1 VSRYGV
7 AECAGI
13 TCALVGSTL
22 VRHATHNA
30 VATAYAGAWG
40 ESLGYSSV
48 IIGRDFVSGVRKAH
62 AMHRSFGL
70 RGAGAVT
77 AGLLAEFG
85 PSGLLDFFVIRP
97 LAMGIGQR
105 FLGPQFGLVAGKL
118 AADVL
123 FYIPVIFIYE
133 MKRHRHG

>member
-1 VSRYGV
+1 
-7 AECAGI
+7 
-13 TCALVGSTL
+13 VGSTL

-40 ESLGYSSV
+40 ESLGYSAV
-48 IIGRDFVSGVRKAH
+48 IIGRDFVSGVHKAH

-70 RGAGAVT
+70 RGAGGVA

-85 PSGLLDFFVIRP
+85 PAGVLDTFVIRP

-105 FLGPQFGLVAGKL
+105 FLGPQLGLLAGKL

-123 FYIPVIFIYE
+123 FYIPVILIYE
-133 MKRHRHG
+133 RRRHWHR